1 MRISPRTT
9 VNLYALGFVI
19 AGVGQSV
26 MNRRVGK
33 NSRWGESGW
42 QREVV
47 IWTAGTV
54 ASIAALRATK
64 GEPDRALATG
74 FTALSAMFAANHM
87 YAIVRENGGGVMTHV
102 EALALNLGGIALGV
116 AALRNA
122 KDSGL
127 AE

>member
-47 IWTAGTV
+47 IWNAGTV

-74 FTALSAMFAANHM
+74 FTALSAMFAANHIDW
-87 YAIVRENGGGVMTHV
+87 AP
-102 EALALNLGGIALGV
+102 LGGPAVMRVLVGLWST
-116 AALRNA
+116 AA
-122 KDSGL
+122 
-127 AE
+127 